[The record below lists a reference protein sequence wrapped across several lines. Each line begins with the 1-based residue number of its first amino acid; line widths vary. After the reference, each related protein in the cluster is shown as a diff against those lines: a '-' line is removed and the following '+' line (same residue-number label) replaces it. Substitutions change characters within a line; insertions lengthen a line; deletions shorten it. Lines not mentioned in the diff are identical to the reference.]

1 MYTIITAVRIL
12 IISPLFLL
20 QLSATC
26 FIFTSKL
33 PPMSRIIFA
42 LFCALLLFPALTA
55 QNVGI
60 NDDGD
65 LPHHSAMLDVRSTNK
80 GMLVPRLDI
89 VQRDSIHRPATGLLI
104 YQTDSI
110 PGFYYFD
117 KVEWIRLGEGTAKV
131 LGDVWDTDG
140 NLHSDSAEF
149 LGTTN
154 NYNVIIKTNN
164 TEKMRI
170 TNTGRV
176 GINVPYPAAALHV
189 KQAWS
194 TMIGGGGGVVVTG
207 SNIGI
212 RVESFQ
218 SSVIVGS
225 GQYNPNKW
233 DISSNISS
241 LRISNPITN
250 NNAITILN
258 NGNIGFGI
266 GAPKTK
272 LHVNG
277 KVLIGAVNVLPSSPY
292 ANYMLAVRGTV
303 IAQKYVASLEDWPD
317 YVFECI
323 EEQPTLDEQKAYWQ
337 TNNHLL
343 GVPSREE
350 ILKDG
355 ASLGDLQINI
365 MEKLEQA
372 YLYIDQL
379 NQRIIEL
386 ENKMKA
392 LEKK

>member
-1 MYTIITAVRIL
+1 ML
-12 IISPLFLL
+12 
-20 QLSATC
+20 
-26 FIFTSKL
+26 
-33 PPMSRIIFA
+33 RIIIVLTFA
-42 LFCALLLFPALTA
+42 LSLIPMLSA

-60 NDDGD
+60 NTDGSI
-65 LPHHSAMLDVRSTNK
+65 PHHSAMLDVKSNNK
-80 GMLVPRLDI
+80 GMLVPRLGI
-89 VQRDSIHRPATGLLI
+89 TQRDSIERPATGLLI

-110 PGFYYFD
+110 AGFYYFD
-117 KVEWIRLGEGTAKV
+117 GEKWVMMGSGVAKILGPS
-131 LGDVWDTDG
+131 WDTDG
-140 NLHSDSAEF
+140 NIIPDSSKF
-149 LGTTN
+149 LGSTN
-154 NYNVIIKTNN
+154 NYNLIIKTNN

-194 TMIGGGGGVVVTG
+194 TMIGGGGGAVITG

-212 RVESFQ
+212 RLESFQ

-241 LRISNPITN
+241 LKIANPITN

-266 GAPKTK
+266 AAPKTK

-317 YVFECI
+317 YVFECAD
-323 EEQPTLDEQKAYWQ
+323 EQPTLEDQKNYWQ
-337 TNNHLL
+337 THNHLL

-350 ILKDG
+350 ILNDG
-355 ASLGDLQINI
+355 ASLGDLQINM

-379 NQRIIEL
+379 NQRLVEL
-386 ENKMKA
+386 ENKMKE